1 MIRFLRVAYSI
12 PHFPFLCNSI
22 SKLSLPLI
30 PTFWGKKRRGTLE
43 RVPRTPQNFHK
54 YALTRVL
61 LVMFKWLRPEGI
73 TSAARVQPRGCKGR
87 SLPASQH
94 RPGLAAGGAGGA
106 SPPIEPVL
114 RGFNPGD
121 ARGGAPCIRKP
132 KISPFPPG
140 RGAGGMGVKKHCRGR
155 KSQCRAGLAAG
166 TPGAPAPGKINQK
179 SPPSPRGKGVGG
191 MGAKSTDTAEKANAV
206 RVQPRGCKGL
216 RPLHKKT
223 KNLPLPHEGR
233 GQGDGGKKH

>member
-30 PTFWGKKRRGTLE
+30 PTFWEKKRRGTLE

-54 YALTRVL
+54 CALTRVL
-61 LVMFKWLRPEGI
+61 PVMFKWLRPEGI

-94 RPGLAAGGAGGA
+94 RPGLAAG
-106 SPPIEPVL
+106 V
-114 RGFNPGD
+114 
-121 ARGGAPCIRKP
+121 
-132 KISPFPPG
+132 
-140 RGAGGMGVKKHCRGR
+140 
-155 KSQCRAGLAAG
+155 
-166 TPGAPAPGKINQK
+166 PGAPAPGKINQK

-191 MGAKSTDTAEKANAV
+191 WGQKSKLKARSAGGKEGKPPPDSGTPPSFV
-206 RVQPRGCKGL
+206 SRE
-216 RPLHKKT
+216 T
-223 KNLPLPHEGR
+223 SPLPCSVSRETSPPPFHV
-233 GQGDGGKKH
+233 KHPLPCFT